1 MPGTGLTPP
10 VTLTGTLWRGNAPAK
25 GAHVAVTVGRGSTA
39 SAVDGVVLL
48 ESKFLARADENG
60 AFTMSIPVV
69 GRTRMFVEVDGRVRR
84 QPTLAVSFEA
94 SPGDTVDLS
103 DVLSP

>member
-1 MPGTGLTPP
+1 
-10 VTLTGTLWRGNAPAK
+10 
-25 GAHVAVTVGRGSTA
+25 
-39 SAVDGVVLL
+39 
-48 ESKFLARADENG
+48 
-60 AFTMSIPVV
+60 MSIPVV
-69 GRTRMFVEVDGRVRR
+69 ARTRMFVEVDGRVCR

>member
-25 GAHVAVTVGRGSTA
+25 RAHVAVTVGRGSTA

-69 GRTRMFVEVDGRVRR
+69 GRTRLFVEVDGRVRR